1 MYYKM
6 STELRDLDKS
16 LENVFNE
23 TINENSDSDSD
34 AETNN
39 IKIKDTEPEVTPM
52 SDADVNN
59 IRKRLAMLDEKEL
72 NYIIDTYSQVIKG
85 VLTIAMKNTK
95 DEDEIVELERL
106 KRLINLA
113 PKDELFIRSKDKVW
127 AARKRVINRDINWFL
142 NRDYSKLIKRDS
154 KQVMIETLIN
164 IAKNSYLKLDS
175 AEQEIYWQKGFKL
188 LQIVAQYKKIS
199 GEK

>member
-1 MYYKM
+1 MAADLQ
-6 STELRDLDKS
+6 ELDKS
-16 LENVFNE
+16 LENVFNDS
-23 TINENSDSDSD
+23 INECSDSDSD

-39 IKIKDTEPEVTPM
+39 INIKDKEPEVIPM
-52 SDADVNN
+52 TDADVNN
-59 IRKRLAMLDEKEL
+59 VRKRLALLDEKEL
-72 NYIIDTYSQVIKG
+72 NYIIDTYSQIIKG
-85 VLTIAMKNTK
+85 VLTLAMKNTK

-106 KRLINLA
+106 KRIINLA

-164 IAKNSYLKLDS
+164 IAKNSYLKLDPE
-175 AEQEIYWQKGFKL
+175 EQEMYWQKGFKV

>member
-6 STELRDLDKS
+6 TTELHDLDKS

-23 TINENSDSDSD
+23 TINDNSDSDSD
-34 AETNN
+34 AETSN
-39 IKIKDTEPEVTPM
+39 IKLKDKEPEVTPM
-52 SDADVNN
+52 TDEDVNN

-85 VLTIAMKNTK
+85 VMTIAMKNTK

-175 AEQEIYWQKGFKL
+175 DEQEIYWQKGFKL

>member
-1 MYYKM
+1 M
-6 STELRDLDKS
+6 TANLQDLDKS
-16 LENVFNE
+16 LENVFNDA
-23 TINENSDSDSD
+23 INEVSDSDSD

-39 IKIKDTEPEVTPM
+39 IIVNKESDVSPM
-52 SDADVNN
+52 TDEDVNN
-59 IRKRLAMLDEKEL
+59 VRKRLALLDEKEM
-72 NYIIDTYSQVIKG
+72 NYIIDTYSQIIKG
-85 VLTIAMKNTK
+85 VLTLTMKNTK

-106 KRLINLA
+106 KRIINLA

-127 AARKRVINRDINWFL
+127 AARKRVIDRDINWFL

-164 IAKNSYLKLDS
+164 IAKNSYLKLDTE
-175 AEQEIYWQKGFKL
+175 EQEMYWQKGFKV

>member
-6 STELRDLDKS
+6 TTELRDLDKS

-23 TINENSDSDSD
+23 TINDNSDSDSD

-39 IKIKDTEPEVTPM
+39 IKIKDTDPEVKPM
-52 SDADVNN
+52 TDEDVNN
-59 IRKRLAMLDEKEL
+59 IRKRLSMLDEKEL
-72 NYIIDTYSQVIKG
+72 NYIIDTYSQIIKG
-85 VLTIAMKNTK
+85 VLTLAMKNTK

-106 KRLINLA
+106 KRIINLA

-175 AEQEIYWQKGFKL
+175 DEQEIYWQKGFKL

>member
-1 MYYKM
+1 M
-6 STELRDLDKS
+6 SSDLQDLDKS
-16 LENVFNE
+16 LENVFNDS
-23 TINENSDSDSD
+23 INEVSDSDSD

-39 IKIKDTEPEVTPM
+39 IKIKDAEPEVKPM
-52 SDADVNN
+52 TDDDVNN
-59 IRKRLAMLDEKEL
+59 VRKRLALLDEKEL

-85 VLTIAMKNTK
+85 VLTLAMKNTN

-106 KRLINLA
+106 KRIINLA

-127 AARKRVINRDINWFL
+127 AARKRIINRDIKWFL

-164 IAKNSYLKLDS
+164 IAKNSYVKLDPE
-175 AEQEIYWQKGFKL
+175 EQEMYWQKGFKV

-199 GEK
+199 GEKQ

>member
-1 MYYKM
+1 MAAD
-6 STELRDLDKS
+6 LQDLDKS
-16 LENVFNE
+16 LENVFND
-23 TINENSDSDSD
+23 TINECSDSDSD

-39 IKIKDTEPEVTPM
+39 IIVNNEPDVSPM
-52 SDADVNN
+52 TDADVNN
-59 IRKRLAMLDEKEL
+59 VRKRLTLLDEKEM
-72 NYIIDTYSQVIKG
+72 NYIIDTYSQIIKG
-85 VLTIAMKNTK
+85 VLTLAMKNTK

-106 KRLINLA
+106 KRIINLA

-127 AARKRVINRDINWFL
+127 AARKRVIDRDINWFL

-164 IAKNSYLKLDS
+164 IAKNSYLKLD
-175 AEQEIYWQKGFKL
+175 ADEQEMYWQKGFKV